1 MTRRIAIAAAIGA
14 LVLTLVPVAFAARGG
29 GNSAGDAPSATLYSS
44 CNPCTVGTVASFWG
58 SGYDGSKGTAQ
69 LSVSGMWAAVPVASD
84 GTVSFGWNLS
94 APGTYAFKLYQSG
107 NGRKTVL
114 KGQLTIVAQ

>member
-1 MTRRIAIAAAIGA
+1 MIKKIALSVAIGA
-14 LVLTLVPVAFAARGG
+14 LVLTLVPVAFAARSGG
-29 GNSAGDAPSATLYSS
+29 KPAGTASSATLYSS
-44 CNPCTVGTVASFWG
+44 CNPCSVGTVASFWG

-107 NGRKTVL
+107 NGRKTIL
-114 KGQLTIVAQ
+114 KGQLTVVAQ